1 MGVHPALASSVAFR
15 LGPSLEIARVGIPL
29 AEDCSAVLV
38 AGVGSIDELGDLG
51 TSFRRPLVG
60 VDGPATVEVEVTG
73 GLLIRP
79 LPVFTGV
86 PEVIVDSPTRRI
98 RRERGV
104 AAAVEVVGPLS
115 MSAFSSRDSSCI

>member
-1 MGVHPALASSVAFR
+1 M
-15 LGPSLEIARVGIPL
+15 
-29 AEDCSAVLV
+29 
-38 AGVGSIDELGDLG
+38 AGVGSIDELEDLG
-51 TSFRRPLVG
+51 TSLRRPFVG
-60 VDGPATVEVEVTG
+60 VDGPEEVEVTG

-104 AAAVEVVGPLS
+104 AAAFDVVGPLLR
-115 MSAFSSRDSSCI
+115 SALSSQVSSCI